1 MYEKTPFRAAS
12 EGGEIMSMEPYT
24 QNGAEDRPP
33 KELFAV
39 YLTNGLLY
47 DKLNRLAAE
56 YSLPVEALTELA
68 VKRLVDDVELYR
80 ALRRGEIRGD

>member
-1 MYEKTPFRAAS
+1 
-12 EGGEIMSMEPYT
+12 MSMGPST
-24 QNGAEDRPP
+24 QNGAGNRPP

-80 ALRRGEIRGD
+80 ALRRGRIGGD